1 MKQLQSSLFNDT
13 VYKISSVYM
22 KLQQVKMEWGVN
34 GEERESSRLRE
45 RETDRQTE
53 LRNIGLYIYRLG

>member
-1 MKQLQSSLFNDT
+1 VKQLQSSLFNDT

-53 LRNIGLYIYRLG
+53 H